1 MIVTKTP
8 LRISFVGGGTDL
20 PCFYERYGGAVIS
33 TTIDKY
39 VTVKLQRRRSGLD
52 LRVGVISCLYKRAE
66 QVKHSIVRECL
77 RMCGIEGGISI
88 EIQSDVGGEGTGLG
102 TSSALTVGLLSALH
116 VFKNVGAKP
125 EDFARMA
132 CEVEIERLGK
142 PIGKQDQYT
151 VAYGG
156 LRRYIFR
163 ENGDV
168 DQRGPVYWP
177 QLEKNLMLFRTMIPR
192 GNDDKIFK
200 EMDESKLKAIYGLVD
215 LFDDAHF
222 YGDVDQVGEILH
234 QNWLLKRGLNGS
246 ISNSQLDGIYALALD
261 AGAIGGKVLGAGGG
275 GHFLFCVPQKHQESV
290 KEALDGLAV
299 QVPFKFESKGTRLV
313 ESSDG

>member
-1 MIVTKTP
+1 MIMTKTP

-20 PCFYERYGGAVIS
+20 PWFYSKHGGAVIS
-33 TTIDKY
+33 TTIDKF
-39 VTVKLQRRRSGLD
+39 VTVKIKRSEDDRIICSDNIKKPPYAIIRQVKMLMGIGRPVEICIDSDIAPGSGL
-52 LRVGVISCLYKRAE
+52 
-66 QVKHSIVRECL
+66 
-77 RMCGIEGGISI
+77 GG
-88 EIQSDVGGEGTGLG
+88 
-102 TSSALTVGLLSALH
+102 SSALTVGLLSALH

-200 EMDESKLKAIYGLVD
+200 EMDESKLRAIYGLVD
-215 LFDDAHF
+215 LFDDANY
-222 YGDVDQVGEILH
+222 YGNVDQAGEILH
-234 QNWLLKRGLNGS
+234 QNWLLKRGLNDE
-246 ISNSQLDGIYALALD
+246 ISNSHLDGIYALARE
-261 AGAIGGKVLGAGGG
+261 AGAIGGKLLGAGGG
-275 GHFLFCVPQKHQESV
+275 GHFLFCVPSVHHESV
-290 KEALDGLAV
+290 KAALEGLAV
-299 QVPFKFESKGTRLV
+299 EVPRRLQRF
-313 ESSDG
+313 

>member
-1 MIVTKTP
+1 MIMTKTP

-20 PCFYERYGGAVIS
+20 PWFYSKHGGAVIS
-33 TTIDKY
+33 TTIDKF
-39 VTVKLQRRRSGLD
+39 VTVKIKRSEDDRIICSDNIKKPPYAIIRQVKMLMGIGRPVEICIDSDIAPGSGL
-52 LRVGVISCLYKRAE
+52 
-66 QVKHSIVRECL
+66 
-77 RMCGIEGGISI
+77 GG
-88 EIQSDVGGEGTGLG
+88 
-102 TSSALTVGLLSALH
+102 SSALTVGLLSALH

-156 LRRYIFR
+156 LRKYTFR
-163 ENGDV
+163 RDGGVAINT
-168 DQRGPVYWP
+168 YKA
-177 QLEKNLMLFRTMIPR
+177 EKELTSHLMLFRTNIPR
-192 GNDDKIFK
+192 GADSAIFEK
-200 EMDESKLKAIYGLVD
+200 LDTEKLKKMKALVPLFVHALSYRDYKTIGGL
-215 LFDDAHF
+215 
-222 YGDVDQVGEILH
+222 LH
-234 QNWLLKRGLNGS
+234 QNWLLKRGLNDE
-246 ISNSQLDGIYALALD
+246 ISNSHLDGIYALALE
-261 AGAIGGKVLGAGGG
+261 AGAIGGKLLGAGGG

>member
-39 VTVKLQRRRSGLD
+39 VTVKLQPRRSGLD

-66 QVKHSIVRECL
+66 QVKHPIVRECL
-77 RMCGIEGGISI
+77 KQCGIERGISI
-88 EIQSDVGGEGTGLG
+88 EIESDVESVGTGLG

-142 PIGKQDQYT
+142 PIGKQDQYAA
-151 VAYGG
+151 AYGG
-156 LRRYIFR
+156 LRKYTFR
-163 ENGDV
+163 RDGGVAINT
-168 DQRGPVYWP
+168 YKA
-177 QLEKNLMLFRTMIPR
+177 EKEMTSHLMLFRTNIPR
-192 GNDDKIFK
+192 GADSAIFEK
-200 EMDESKLKAIYGLVD
+200 LDTDKLKKMKALVPLFVHALSYRDYKTIGGL
-215 LFDDAHF
+215 
-222 YGDVDQVGEILH
+222 LH
-234 QNWLLKRGLNGS
+234 QNWLLKRGLNDE
-246 ISNSQLDGIYALALD
+246 ISNSHLDGIYALALE
-261 AGAIGGKVLGAGGG
+261 AGAIGGKLLGAGGG
-275 GHFLFCVPQKHQESV
+275 GHFLFCVPSVHHESV
-290 KEALDGLAV
+290 KAALEGLAV
-299 QVPFKFESKGTRLV
+299 EVPRRLQRF
-313 ESSDG
+313 